1 MRILKA
7 LIVTAL
13 FIIPPQARAASEPEL
28 AVAAIYKPYLQ
39 KAGSP
44 GGPLRAKIY
53 SARRKSEI
61 GKLRAAC
68 KGHDFCLPDVD
79 FLIDGQDWKITDF
92 KLAQRAASPQSAVV
106 DVSFENFGRR
116 KSLVFTMVKERDAW
130 LVDQIDGVGEK
141 RHYNLDDSLKPNL
154 ER

>member
-13 FIIPPQARAASEPEL
+13 FIIPPQARAASAPEL

-44 GGPLRAKIY
+44 GGPLRATIY

-61 GKLRAAC
+61 GKLRAA
-68 KGHDFCLPDVD
+68 GLFNAL
-79 FLIDGQDWKITDF
+79 
-92 KLAQRAASPQSAVV
+92 
-106 DVSFENFGRR
+106 N
-116 KSLVFTMVKERDAW
+116 
-130 LVDQIDGVGEK
+130 
-141 RHYNLDDSLKPNL
+141 
-154 ER
+154 